1 MNFEVL
7 FKLLQTFVALL
18 AVIALAYVVLRS
30 GRKLSDGN
38 HHLVT
43 ILEKT
48 TLSNQSYLAVIKV
61 GTNYHLISVT
71 SGNISILKDME
82 TEEVEK
88 ILEEKKK
95 KLEENPINKLMQI
108 ENPISKLMQMWK
120 NPISKLMQMRKNRE

>member
-30 GRKLSDGN
+30 GRKLSMGN
-38 HHLVT
+38 QYLVT

-61 GTNYHLISVT
+61 GANYHLISVT
-71 SGNISILKDME
+71 SGNISILKDMDR
-82 TEEVEK
+82 EEVEQ

-95 KLEENPINKLMQI
+95 KLEENPMNKLMQMDHPMKKLMQI
-108 ENPISKLMQMWK
+108 ENPINKLKQ
-120 NPISKLMQMRKNRE
+120 IRRNRE

>member
-1 MNFEVL
+1 MGFEIL

-43 ILEKT
+43 VLEKT
-48 TLSNQSYLAVIKV
+48 TLSNQSYIAVIKV

-82 TEEVEK
+82 TEEVEQ

-95 KLEENPINKLMQI
+95 KLEENPMNKLMQMDHPMSRLLQM
-108 ENPISKLMQMWK
+108 EHPIKKLK
-120 NPISKLMQMRKNRE
+120 QMRKNRE

>member
-1 MNFEVL
+1 MGFEIL

-43 ILEKT
+43 VLEKT
-48 TLSNQSYLAVIKV
+48 TLSNQSYIAVIKV

-82 TEEVEK
+82 TAEVEQ

-95 KLEENPINKLMQI
+95 KLEENPVNKLLQM
-108 ENPISKLMQMWK
+108 ELPMSKLLQMEH
-120 NPISKLMQMRKNRE
+120 PIKKLKQMRKNCE

>member
-30 GRKLSDGN
+30 GRKLSIGN
-38 HHLVT
+38 QYLVT

-48 TLSNQSYLAVIKV
+48 TLSNQSYLAVIKA
-61 GTNYHLISVT
+61 GANYHLISVT

-82 TEEVEK
+82 RDEVEQ

-95 KLEENPINKLMQI
+95 KLEENPMNKLMQMDHPMKKLMQI
-108 ENPISKLMQMWK
+108 ENPINKLK
-120 NPISKLMQMRKNRE
+120 QMRRNRE

>member
-1 MNFEVL
+1 MNIEVL

-30 GRKLSDGN
+30 GRKLSMGN
-38 HHLVT
+38 QYLVT

-61 GTNYHLISVT
+61 GANYHLISVT
-71 SGNISILKDME
+71 SGNVSILKDME
-82 TEEVEK
+82 REEVEQ

-95 KLEENPINKLMQI
+95 KLEENPMNKLIQMDHPMKKLMQI
-108 ENPISKLMQMWK
+108 ENPINKLK
-120 NPISKLMQMRKNRE
+120 QMRRNRE

>member
-1 MNFEVL
+1 MGFEIL

-43 ILEKT
+43 VLEKT
-48 TLSNQSYLAVIKV
+48 TLSNQSYIAVIKV
-61 GTNYHLISVT
+61 GTNYHLIRVT
-71 SGNISILKDME
+71 SGTISILKDME
-82 TEEVEK
+82 TAEVEQ

-95 KLEENPINKLMQI
+95 KLEENPVNKLLQM
-108 ENPISKLMQMWK
+108 ELPMSKLLQMEH
-120 NPISKLMQMRKNRE
+120 PIKKLKQMRKNRE

>member
-30 GRKLSDGN
+30 GRKLSMGN
-38 HHLVT
+38 QYLVT

-61 GTNYHLISVT
+61 GANYHLISVT

-82 TEEVEK
+82 REEVEQ

-95 KLEENPINKLMQI
+95 KLEENPMNKMMQMDH
-108 ENPISKLMQMWK
+108 PMKKLMQME
-120 NPISKLMQMRKNRE
+120 NPINKLKQMRRNRE

>member
-1 MNFEVL
+1 MNIEVL

-30 GRKLSDGN
+30 GRKLSMGN
-38 HHLVT
+38 QYLVT

-61 GTNYHLISVT
+61 GANYHLISVT

-82 TEEVEK
+82 REEVEQ

-95 KLEENPINKLMQI
+95 KLEENPMNKLIQMDHPMKKLMQI
-108 ENPISKLMQMWK
+108 ENPINKLK
-120 NPISKLMQMRKNRE
+120 QMRRNRE